1 MKKLLAIGMVLVM
14 SVAMLTGCGDKGG
27 DKKADA
33 GVKGEVY
40 DAGNVDV
47 FVPEGWMAIPV
58 SDIWAEEENAVDPD
72 QIQVYKGAESEWDI
86 LTCPGVDVVYYDEK
100 TDMMK
105 PSSDWYDEAKDI
117 EPITAGDKTWEGF
130 TGTSFEA
137 PLAILWTGEA
147 GGDQFQVTVWLET
160 DEATIALDDA
170 DFLAILEGVTASAN

>member
-1 MKKLLAIGMVLVM
+1 
-14 SVAMLTGCGDKGG
+14 
-27 DKKADA
+27 
-33 GVKGEVY
+33 
-40 DAGNVDV
+40 
-47 FVPEGWMAIPV
+47 
-58 SDIWAEEENAVDPD
+58 
-72 QIQVYKGAESEWDI
+72 
-86 LTCPGVDVVYYDEK
+86 
-100 TDMMK
+100 MMK